1 LTFSVQEMLAQTALK
16 SPILLVVPPLS
27 ITTSSLPKGAIGLS
41 HLATLTVTGGVAPF
55 TWVASPL
62 PPFGLLLDSATGIV
76 SGIPSASG
84 SYTITFKVTD
94 SQQRQTEKDF
104 IILVVSPLNITTSS
118 LPLGTVGV
126 IYSATLT
133 ALGGAAPLTWSVT
146 GALPAGLS
154 FNTSTAIITGT
165 PLASGSFLCFSLS

>member
-1 LTFSVQEMLAQTALK
+1 
-16 SPILLVVPPLS
+16 
-27 ITTSSLPKGAIGLS
+27 
-41 HLATLTVTGGVAPF
+41 
-55 TWVASPL
+55 
-62 PPFGLLLDSATGIV
+62 LLDSATGIV